1 MIQRIIR
8 MVFARFTAFDPHL
21 LEWARDQEDAAK
33 RSVREP
39 QPENLVVQS
48 ILGTRKRREDR

>member
-21 LEWARDQEDAAK
+21 LEWARDQEEAA
-33 RSVREP
+33 RQSPREP
-39 QPENLVVQS
+39 QPENPVVQS
-48 ILGTRKRREDR
+48 ILGNRKRRGER